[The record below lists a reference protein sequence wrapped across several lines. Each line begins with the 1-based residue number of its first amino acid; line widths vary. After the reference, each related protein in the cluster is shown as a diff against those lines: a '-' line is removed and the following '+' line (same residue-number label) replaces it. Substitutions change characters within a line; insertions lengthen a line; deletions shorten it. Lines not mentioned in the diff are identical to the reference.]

1 MEYLE
6 VSQVSEGGSQ
16 VMALAETSS
25 NGNLVNKRIT
35 MILIVSQ
42 PPPPVSVLCFLCLGS
57 RYLILMVQIIYGS
70 FVYRYIAFGP

>member
-16 VMALAETSS
+16 VKALAETSS